1 MIINGKNMELGNK
14 KVVSDLINELNLNSD
29 RLVVEIDKEIITKED
44 FENRELRES
53 NIIEV
58 ISFVGGG

>member
-1 MIINGKNMELGNK
+1 VIINGKNMELGNK